1 MLPRSWLFVIAFALA
16 CDVPSSSL
24 QGSFGKVSR
33 DELPTGL
40 DASVGCQPAPP
51 TLVVDVPG
59 GRGARVAFVA
69 DALAVAAVT
78 DAGVQVRLVTP
89 DGGEVLRSFHRPA
102 ANLSLG
108 TSGGVLGVA
117 WDSATTNPSV
127 EFAVVDTRSG
137 VASAVSRL
145 SPALGRSQEPVT
157 ATLPRVAA
165 SPTGFFVVWEDG
177 RYAEPRGSGN
187 LFGWRGLY
195 GHAVD
200 LLGEPR
206 GADVQVVQTSGGSRV
221 FDVAWTG
228 REWFTLWT
236 RDDGP
241 FSVSGRFSG
250 QGYTPS
256 REPTPFAVVSER
268 SGAGVIRLAAG
279 ADGRVLAAI
288 PFASPTGS
296 PRVGAIV
303 ASRTGSTPFI
313 PWPDSEPDLK
323 ALAATPAGYVAVTL
337 ASLWQLDADGQR
349 VRSQPVAIASA
360 GAGSVGDVSVAVAGR
375 QVRLAFTLETP
386 AGASV
391 WSAHECLP

>member
-1 MLPRSWLFVIAFALA
+1 MRLLSGLFVIAFALA

-40 DASVGCQPAPP
+40 DASVSCQPAPP
-51 TLVVDVPG
+51 TNVVDVPG

-78 DAGVQVRLVTP
+78 DAGVQVQLVTP
-89 DGGEVLRSFHRPA
+89 GGGGVLRSFHRPA
-102 ANLSLG
+102 ANLALG

-117 WDSATTNPSV
+117 WDSATTNASV
-127 EFAVVDTRSG
+127 EFAVVDSRSG

-145 SPALGRSQEPVT
+145 SPELGRSQEPVT
-157 ATLPRVAA
+157 ASQPRVAA
-165 SPTGFFVVWEDG
+165 SPTGFFVVWDDG

-206 GADVQVVQTSGGSRV
+206 GADVQVVQTSGGSRF
-221 FDVAWTG
+221 FDVAWAG
-228 REWFTLWT
+228 SEWFTLWT
-236 RDDGP
+236 RDDMP

-268 SGAGVIRLAAG
+268 SAAGVIRLAAG

-296 PRVGAIV
+296 PRVGTIV
-303 ASRTGSTPFI
+303 ASRTGATPFT
-313 PWPDSEPDLK
+313 PWPETESAIW
-323 ALAATPAGYVAVTL
+323 ALAAVPGGFL
-337 ASLWQLDADGQR
+337 AATATSLWQLDADGQR
-349 VRSQPVAIASA
+349 VRSQPLDFTAA
-360 GAGSVGDVSVAVAGR
+360 GAGVVGDVSLEVVGKR
-375 QVRLAFTLETP
+375 VRLLFTLETQ
-386 AGASV
+386 GGVSV
-391 WSAHECLP
+391 WSTVACLP